1 MERYVIIGSGAA
13 GIAAAESIRR
23 TDPEGEIVLLSAE
36 KSGYYSRP
44 GLAYYLTGEL
54 NEKQL
59 FPFSAQDFNAL
70 GVHPQIAH
78 VKKILPEQHL
88 VELQDGGYLGYDRLL
103 VATGACAARVNIPGA
118 DLKGVVKLDNLI
130 DAQQIMDQA
139 RRRRTAVVVG
149 GGITALEIVEGLVSR
164 GVKTHYFLRGDR
176 YWHNV
181 LDEIESRI
189 VEGRLKDHGVKIHYH
204 TELDEIL
211 ARNGNVGGVR
221 MKDGG
226 TLRCDIVAIAIGIRP
241 RVKLARECGLEIER
255 GILVDE
261 YLQTSAADVFAAGD
275 AAQVYDPFTGKYV
288 IDSLWGPARE
298 QGSIA
303 GRNMAGGREIYSK
316 TVAFNVT
323 RLAGLT
329 TTIIGTVGKGKDD
342 DLVGIARG
350 DSETWRQLPDA
361 IIAQQDFEINR
372 LRLMLGEKTILGAI
386 VMGDQTLSK
395 PLHTLVSDRVDI
407 SLIKSR
413 LLEPRAPVAD
423 LIA

>member
-1 MERYVIIGSGAA
+1 
-13 GIAAAESIRR
+13 
-23 TDPEGEIVLLSAE
+23 LSAE

-103 VATGACAARVNIPGA
+103 IATGACAARANIPGA

-130 DAQQIMDQA
+130 DAQQILAQA

-149 GGITALEIVEGLVSR
+149 GGITALEIVEGLVAR

-176 YWHNV
+176 YWPNV

-189 VEGRLKDHGVKIHYH
+189 VEGRLKDHGVKIHYQ

-211 ARNGNVGGVR
+211 ARKGHVGDVR
-221 MKDGG
+221 TKDGG

-261 YLQTSAADVFAAGD
+261 YLQTSAADVYAAGD
-275 AAQVYDPFTGKYV
+275 AAQVYDPFTGKHV
-288 IDSLWGPARE
+288 IDSLWGPARQ

-316 TVAFNVT
+316 TVA
-323 RLAGLT
+323 
-329 TTIIGTVGKGKDD
+329 
-342 DLVGIARG
+342 
-350 DSETWRQLPDA
+350 
-361 IIAQQDFEINR
+361 
-372 LRLMLGEKTILGAI
+372 
-386 VMGDQTLSK
+386 SK
-395 PLHTLVSDRVDI
+395 PGASCRMRLSPSKTLRSTVCG
-407 SLIKSR
+407 
-413 LLEPRAPVAD
+413 
-423 LIA
+423 

>member
-1 MERYVIIGSGAA
+1 M
-13 GIAAAESIRR
+13 
-23 TDPEGEIVLLSAE
+23 LSAE

-423 LIA
+423 LIAEFWSQRRTVHAPQLA

>member
-1 MERYVIIGSGAA
+1 M
-13 GIAAAESIRR
+13 
-23 TDPEGEIVLLSAE
+23 LSAE

-423 LIA
+423 LIAEFWSHRRTVHAPQLA